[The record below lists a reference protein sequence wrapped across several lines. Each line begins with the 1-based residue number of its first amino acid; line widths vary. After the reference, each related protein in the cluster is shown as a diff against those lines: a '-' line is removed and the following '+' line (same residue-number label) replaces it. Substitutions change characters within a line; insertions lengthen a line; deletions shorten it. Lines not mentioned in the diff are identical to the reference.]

1 MSENFLTAK
10 INITLVSAAHC
21 RFHLHKTKLLLE
33 RERRFC
39 AAGLVAER
47 LTKSGAK
54 MIELVHK
61 ITLPRRK

>member
-39 AAGLVAER
+39 AAGNDYKE
-47 LTKSGAK
+47 
-54 MIELVHK
+54 
-61 ITLPRRK
+61 RRKNDRAHAQNYIAS